1 MKISIWFLTIL
12 GLVSFGSP
20 VTAAPMSLADFH
32 ITNVC
37 KEHLNKQGITRF
49 EMWDDDPADPI
60 LINRNPDKPLKII
73 DIWFAPSVYGWL
85 FEAGEQKIV
94 HCHEEIISFVNFSIA
109 EQRQRYFVFDQ
120 GPFDVTEVH
129 LHSFVGCGT
138 SCHFARVETI
148 IFFDEE
154 SKEPTYDHVDDTIPN
169 EYPSRWF
176 STFLSPEEKVRFNFS
191 IMNFKIPSPSNRT

>member
-1 MKISIWFLTIL
+1 MKISIWFLAIFC
-12 GLVSFGSP
+12 LVSFGSP

-32 ITNVC
+32 VTDVC
-37 KEHLNKQGITRF
+37 KGHLNRLGSTSF
-49 EMWDDDPADPI
+49 EIWDDDPADPI
-60 LINRNPDKPLKII
+60 LVNRNPDKPVKIT

-85 FEAGEQKIV
+85 VEAGEQKIV
-94 HCHEEIISFVNFSIA
+94 HCHKEIISFVNFSLA
-109 EQRQRYFVFDQ
+109 EQRQRYSMFDQ

-148 IFFDEE
+148 IFFDEKAKRPLYARVE
-154 SKEPTYDHVDDTIPN
+154 DTVPN

-176 STFLSPEEKVRFNFS
+176 ESYLRS
-191 IMNFKIPSPSNRT
+191 IEIKLFEIAL